1 MSTRNYKQWILAI
14 AMAIGVGGLY
24 GYHTNSV
31 KSEEVCVQ
39 QPTKESQDKKV
50 ESKLPMW
57 ESVARHL
64 IMESRY

>member
-1 MSTRNYKQWILAI
+1 MSTKSYKNWILAI

-24 GYHTNSV
+24 GYHTISV

-39 QPTKESQDKKV
+39 QPKESQDKKA

>member
-1 MSTRNYKQWILAI
+1 
-14 AMAIGVGGLY
+14 MAIGVGGLY

-39 QPTKESQDKKV
+39 QPKEGQDKKA